1 MGELYVQS
9 GSGGTPAASN
19 PAYYGGDVPFLS
31 IADIESKDIT
41 STQKTLTKLGLKNST
56 AWVVPAGAIS
66 LAMYAS
72 VGKVGIIRQNT
83 ATSQAFFNMVFVS
96 NALRDFVYYRLEKA
110 EEDSEWEPY
119 ISTGTQRNLNAEK
132 VQDWALQV
140 PSEDEMRVIGSLL
153 DSLDNLITLHQRK
166 QENVWHQNGAWNGL
180 TNPLVFRTP
189 LAASSPSCTPTV
201 ARMDVTGGAGKA
213 ARDPSRWLRLSSVPR
228 GMPPRPNLP
237 NVLSLCGGCP
247 AHLGV
252 TDLSRGAMPR
262 RLNVRVSDGELE
274 ALDRASAEMSCS
286 PVFLCTLRVN

>member
-19 PAYYGGDVPFLS
+19 SAYYGGDIPFLS

-119 ISTGTQRNLNAEK
+119 ISTGTQRNLNAKK

-140 PSEDEMRVIGSLL
+140 PSEDEMKVIGSLL
-153 DSLDNLITLHQRK
+153 DSLDRLITLHQR
-166 QENVWHQNGAWNGL
+166 NFPL
-180 TNPLVFRTP
+180 TYCGIPILLIPSLRRE
-189 LAASSPSCTPTV
+189 SP
-201 ARMDVTGGAGKA
+201 
-213 ARDPSRWLRLSSVPR
+213 
-228 GMPPRPNLP
+228 
-237 NVLSLCGGCP
+237 
-247 AHLGV
+247 
-252 TDLSRGAMPR
+252 
-262 RLNVRVSDGELE
+262 
-274 ALDRASAEMSCS
+274 
-286 PVFLCTLRVN
+286 